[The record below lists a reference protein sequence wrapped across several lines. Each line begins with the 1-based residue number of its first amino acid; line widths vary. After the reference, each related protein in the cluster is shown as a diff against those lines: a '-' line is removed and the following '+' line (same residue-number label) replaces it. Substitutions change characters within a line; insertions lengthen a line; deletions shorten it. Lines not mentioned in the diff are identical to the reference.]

1 MFTNRSGRKG
11 VTLAELL
18 IASSIFFIISA
29 VMTAALQQTQQI
41 YTQGLSRDTALQ
53 QLMKARNA
61 LVADA
66 DLASTDASS
75 LAITTA
81 PSSLGGGADG
91 DALMMLSPL
100 DTDGSCALDENNKP
114 FWRRNVLYFASVPT
128 DYNQILGSIATG
140 GNDAGYDYNC
150 PIKHLFRYELD
161 EDPTDTPRQSTNVDS
176 LIPFSSVTLARP
188 TAFKSGALGY
198 PRITATKLVAANILS
213 FRVQRVG
220 AELLFDLRAVAL
232 ADARKQSGFGTQSW
246 ANKPTTLQALF
257 SVVPKN
263 TTPP

>member
-1 MFTNRSGRKG
+1 MFINRSCRKG

-61 LVADA
+61 IVADA
-66 DLASTDASS
+66 DLASADAGSMS
-75 LAITTA
+75 ITQV
-81 PSSLGGGADG
+81 PGSLGSGADS

-100 DTDGSCALDENNKP
+100 DVDGTCALDNNNKP
-114 FWRRNVLYFASVPT
+114 FWRRNVLYFGIVPS
-128 DYNQILGSIATG
+128 DYNQILGFTATG

-150 PIKHLFRYELD
+150 PIKHLMRQEFD
-161 EDPTDTPRQSTNVDS
+161 QNTTDTPRESPNAD
-176 LIPFSSVTLARP
+176 TLMAFPAFTRP
-188 TAFKSGALGY
+188 TGF
-198 PRITATKLVAANILS
+198 PRSATNRVVAANILS
-213 FRVQRVG
+213 FRVTRVG
-220 AELLFDLRAVAL
+220 AELLFDVRAVAI
-232 ADARKQSGFGTQSW
+232 ADARKSAGFGSTSW

-257 SVVPKN
+257 SVTPKN
-263 TTPP
+263 TPPP

>member
-66 DLASTDASS
+66 DLASTDASAM
-75 LAITTA
+75 AISKTPTTS
-81 PSSLGGGADG
+81 PGLGAADG

-100 DTDGSCALDENNKP
+100 DADGSCALDDNNKP
-114 FWRRNVLYFASVPT
+114 FWRRNVLYYARVPT
-128 DYNQILGSIATG
+128 DYSQILGTTAVG
-140 GNDAGYDYNC
+140 GDDVGYDYNY
-150 PIKHLFRYELD
+150 PIKHLMRVELD
-161 EDPTDTPRQSTNVDS
+161 QNPNDTPRISSNADTLMAFPGLTQPTGFPRTPTNRV
-176 LIPFSSVTLARP
+176 
-188 TAFKSGALGY
+188 
-198 PRITATKLVAANILS
+198 VAANLLS

-220 AELLFDLRAVAL
+220 SELLFDVRAVAL